1 MRKSISRGLAVC
13 ALAASTVLFGSAAQA
28 TVTITFDAPQAGYT
42 PSPQFVTQ
50 NIYDQFASLGI
61 LFRTAGNYALGATA
75 GDCTGGVGSD
85 PVHLYGSGSDYPGC
99 GDTTPNIDFLFVD
112 PANSAVASFTT
123 AFSLLVTDGSGTTL
137 TAYDALGNILGI
149 ATTTSGFNERIGIS
163 GVGDIAR
170 VNVTT
175 PFDATA
181 YDDLQFADV
190 ASTGAV
196 PEPGTWAM
204 MLLGFGAVGF
214 AMRRS
219 ARRRGHLFQI
229 A

>member
-1 MRKSISRGLAVC
+1 MRKVFLRGVGAC
-13 ALAASTVLFGSAAQA
+13 ALAASTVVFGSAAQA

-42 PSPQFVTQ
+42 PSPQAVTQ
-50 NIYDQFASLGI
+50 NVYDQFASLGI
-61 LFRTAGNYALGATA
+61 LFRTPGNYSLGATV

-85 PVHLYGSGSDYPGC
+85 PVHLYGSGSSFAGC

-112 PANSAVASFTT
+112 PTNSTVASFTT
-123 AFSLLVTDGSGTTL
+123 AFSLLVTDGSGTIL

-175 PFDATA
+175 PADATA

-190 ASTGAV
+190 ASVGAV

-204 MLLGFGAVGF
+204 ILLGFGAVGF
-214 AMRRS
+214 SMRRS
-219 ARRRGHLFQI
+219 ARRRGHLLQI

>member
-1 MRKSISRGLAVC
+1 MRKLILRGAAAC
-13 ALAASTVLFGSAAQA
+13 ALAASSAVFGSAAQA
-28 TVTITFDAPQAGYT
+28 TVTITFDTPQAGYT
-42 PSPQFVTQ
+42 PSAQFVTQ
-50 NIYDQFASLGI
+50 DISDQFASLGI
-61 LFRTAGNYALGATA
+61 LFRTTGNYALGATV

-112 PANSAVASFTT
+112 PTNSAVASFTT
-123 AFSLLVTDGSGTTL
+123 AFSLLVTDGSGTVL
-137 TAYDALGNILGI
+137 TAYDALGNVLGI
-149 ATTTSGFNERIGIS
+149 ATATSGFNERIGIS

-175 PFDATA
+175 PADPTA

-190 ASTGAV
+190 ASVGAV

-204 MLLGFGAVGF
+204 MLLGFGTVGF

-219 ARRRGHLFQI
+219 ARRRVHLLQI